1 MTASNHSLNPALS
14 PSWLKTGVPEMPD
27 SDLVPTQ
34 LSNHQL
40 ILRCQQGVKPDR
52 AAFSE
57 LLRRHQSHVEKMLY
71 HLAPDWSDR
80 ADLVQ
85 EVWIRVYRNIQRLKD
100 PVKFRGWLSRI
111 TTNLFYDE
119 LRKRKRFKSPISLD
133 APRQVDD
140 GELTFEVAT
149 DFPSPDQDLS
159 SQEFYDHLNCAI
171 AELPEA
177 FRSTIILREIEGF
190 SYEEIAEMTGVS
202 LGTVKSRIARARA
215 KLQGVLQPYFE
226 LD

>member
-1 MTASNHSLNPALS
+1 MTASNHSVNPSLS
-14 PSWLKTGVPEMPD
+14 PTWLTPGVPEMPD
-27 SDLVPTQ
+27 SDLAPTQ